1 MGRDLKVTVVGDSAV
16 GKTSLLISYTTN
28 AFPGDHVPTVF
39 DNYSCNSFV
48 ENEAIQLGLWDTSG
62 SSDFNELRPL
72 SYPGTDAFIVCFSI
86 TDPPSLKNVQE
97 KWFPEI
103 RAHCPNSP
111 IILVGTKFDLRN
123 KPEVIASL
131 KKQELEPVTTA
142 DGQAMAKEINAYK
155 YIECSALTQ
164 DNLQEVFH
172 ETIRSV
178 ISPNNT
184 KGETAKPADTKGS
197 KTTAKPESKDKGKKS
212 KTKDKT
218 DKKTGGIFGKKG
230 GK

>member
-62 SSDFNELRPL
+62 SADFNELRPL
-72 SYPGTDAFIVCFSI
+72 SCPGTDAFIVCFSI
-86 TDPPSLKNVQE
+86 IDPPSLKDVKE
-97 KWFPEI
+97 KWYTEI
-103 RAHCPNSP
+103 RTHCPTSP
-111 IILVGTKFDLRN
+111 IILVGTKLDLRS
-123 KPEVIASL
+123 KPEFIATL
-131 KKQELEPVTTA
+131 KKSGLEPVTQSE
-142 DGQAMAKEINAYK
+142 GQSMANQISAYK

-164 DNLQEVFH
+164 ENLQDVFH

-178 ISPNNT
+178 ISPGTTSQTGKPVETSSKT
-184 KGETAKPADTKGS
+184 KGKET
-197 KTTAKPESKDKGKKS
+197 KKS
-212 KTKDKT
+212 KEETKKEKE
-218 DKKTGGIFGKKG
+218 KKSKEPKKKSGFGIGKK
-230 GK
+230 

>member
-86 TDPPSLKNVQE
+86 IDPPSLKNVQE
-97 KWFPEI
+97 KWYTEI
-103 RAHCPNSP
+103 RAHCPTSP
-111 IILVGTKFDLRN
+111 IILVGTKFDLRG
-123 KPEVIASL
+123 KPEVLATL
-131 KKQELEPVTTA
+131 KKQGLDPVTTA
-142 DGQAMAKEINAYK
+142 EGQAMANQINAYK

-178 ISPNNT
+178 ISPNNN
-184 KGETAKPADTKGS
+184 KEATAKPADTKG
-197 KTTAKPESKDKGKKS
+197 KTTAKPESKDKGKKN
-212 KTKDKT
+212 KPAKDKP

>member
-16 GKTSLLISYTTN
+16 GKTSLLVSYTTN
-28 AFPGDHVPTVF
+28 AFPGDHAPTVF

-86 TDPPSLKNVQE
+86 IDPESLKNVQE
-97 KWFPEI
+97 KWYTEI
-103 RAHCPNSP
+103 RAHCPSSP
-111 IILVGTKFDLRN
+111 IILVGTKFDLRT
-123 KPEVIASL
+123 KSEVIASL
-131 KKQELEPVTTA
+131 KKQGLEPVTPA
-142 DGQAMAKEINAYK
+142 EGQAMALTISAYK

-164 DNLQEVFH
+164 DNLQDVFH

-178 ISPNNT
+178 IRPQSSNKEAT
-184 KGETAKPADTKGS
+184 KPIDTK
-197 KTTAKPESKDKGKKS
+197 KTSAKPE
-212 KTKDKT
+212 TKDKEKAKKAKGKDK
-218 DKKTGGIFGKKG
+218 DKKSGIFGSKKA